1 MITYLKQN
9 DDFLP
14 FFNTLDDT
22 KPCYGSWQTTEVC
35 PDRIENLDAYDM
47 QHTVEQ
53 EQAVQLD
60 KRCRDLS
67 AMLSILAH
75 KVDQY
80 DSDDVINCLTS
91 IESIWHM
98 LEVTYDIGRKGIH
111 FLELSKIKYVN
122 GEAPIKFY
130 KKIYH
135 HFMDNLFRSA
145 DTVHFKNTQL
155 TEDEK
160 LTPSLLNFI
169 LFYTLENID
178 SRLITK
184 VKDKWGHV
192 LDG

>member
-1 MITYLKQN
+1 MPGIKVKLEIPNQLPESGVTRVQFKSWREAMITYLKQN

-80 DSDDVINCLTS
+80 NSDDVINCSTG
-91 IESIWHM
+91 IESIC
-98 LEVTYDIGRKGIH
+98 RKGIH

-122 GEAPIKFY
+122 GEVPIKFY

-135 HFMDNLFRSA
+135 HFMD
-145 DTVHFKNTQL
+145 K
-155 TEDEK
+155 
-160 LTPSLLNFI
+160 
-169 LFYTLENID
+169 
-178 SRLITK
+178 
-184 VKDKWGHV
+184 
-192 LDG
+192 